1 MHTTEVNNFSQ
12 KPTPFAT
19 MVISLGK
26 DGAGHINTTM
36 SEQGCDVTLF
46 FQSVEEITQFAT
58 DLLIQAA
65 KELKEES

>member
-1 MHTTEVNNFSQ
+1 
-12 KPTPFAT
+12 

-65 KELKEES
+65 KELKEVK